1 MAMKAFALDQYLKTA
16 TSGNVFAEHAL
27 DVNRWRLVCTRCG
40 QTMTFAEQYDIADDY
55 TNKGRLDSSVQQFAK
70 EHAHLK
76 PKVDVY
82 AGTVTFEPTQIIS
95 PVAAPQDICLHSI
108 VKHLTLKGET
118 LQRCTKC
125 GKIWGMGSG
134 YSLTKETLEQATKQA
149 QDALQSKW
157 WAKQQVQ
164 KDEELAEQ
172 IKIKKQ
178 IELQHQLN
186 KMKLEIMKVTMAAQS
201 EGLNASISI
210 PDVKPAPLPAPKE
223 GRKFR

>member
-1 MAMKAFALDQYLKTA
+1 MAMKSFALDQYLKTA
-16 TSGNVFAEHAL
+16 TGGNVFAEHAL

-40 QTMTFAEQYDIADDY
+40 QRKYYIADDY

-82 AGTVTFEPTQIIS
+82 AGTVTFESVQIMN
-95 PVAAPQDICLHSI
+95 PV
-108 VKHLTLKGET
+108 
-118 LQRCTKC
+118 
-125 GKIWGMGSG
+125 
-134 YSLTKETLEQATKQA
+134 
-149 QDALQSKW
+149 
-157 WAKQQVQ
+157 
-164 KDEELAEQ
+164 
-172 IKIKKQ
+172 
-178 IELQHQLN
+178 
-186 KMKLEIMKVTMAAQS
+186 AAQS